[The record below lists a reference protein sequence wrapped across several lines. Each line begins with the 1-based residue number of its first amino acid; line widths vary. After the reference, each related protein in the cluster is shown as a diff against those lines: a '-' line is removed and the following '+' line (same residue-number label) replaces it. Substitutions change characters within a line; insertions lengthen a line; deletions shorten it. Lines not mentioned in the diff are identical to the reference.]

1 MQLSTETTTKFK
13 VDISEL
19 KSGIQEANKNI
30 KLANAEFKAASA
42 GLDNWAKSSD
52 GVSAKLKQLSTV
64 LDAQKTKLKNYE
76 SQYEALENAYDE
88 NGKRAEELKQSL
100 QDLANQ
106 GVSKTSDE
114 YKTLEKSLA
123 EVEKEQASNRKAAD
137 NMKVTIL
144 NQKAAVSSTEKEIRN
159 YENSLADI
167 ESEAKQTE
175 DAVENLNEDVTESG
189 KVAENVSGGFTVLK
203 GAIANLLSDGIKAVL
218 DGFIEVGK
226 EAFTMANDV
235 DRATNTF
242 ISKTGSSVEAAE
254 DFEDVISSIYKN
266 NYGETFEDIADSMAT
281 VKNNLG
287 DLDNGELQK
296 MTEGALLLRDTFD
309 YDINETTR
317 TAAMLM
323 KQFGIDGETA
333 YSMIATGAQ
342 NGLDKNGDLLDTLNE
357 YSVHYK
363 QLGFDVDDMLNM
375 LVNGTETGTFSV
387 DKLGDAVKEFGIR
400 TKDTAASTDEG
411 FELIGLSADE
421 MREAFA
427 KGGESA
433 QDATKKTLEALFN
446 MDDQVKQN
454 QAGVDLFGTMW
465 EDLGIDGVKALMDVT
480 GEVEVSK
487 DALNEINDVKY
498 NDIGSTIEGIKR
510 TLKTSISDTIN
521 NDVLPSFSSLVD
533 SVDWEGFGQKVGN
546 AVGAIVDFFKWIVD
560 NKDTIITA
568 LTSAAAG
575 LGAYIAYTTAV
586 KIMEGGFMSLSIAQK
601 AVTAAQ
607 WLMNTAMSM
616 NPIGLVIAAV
626 VALVTAFVLLWKKSD
641 AFREFWINLW
651 EKIKETASKAWA
663 AIKQFFS
670 DAWTKIKEIWQ
681 SVSTWFKNNVTEP
694 LKNFFSN
701 MWTNIKKFASDTWTN
716 IKGIWQVVS
725 GWFKSTVI
733 EPVRKFFTDLWNN
746 LKTGASNAWNGIK
759 NAFSSAVSFFKD
771 TFTKAW
777 NAVKK
782 VFSSWGSFFGG
793 LWDTIKN
800 KFSSIGTN
808 IANAIGSAVKSGI
821 NGVLSSIEST
831 INSGISLIN
840 SALSIVGSDGI
851 SYISLPRLAK
861 GGIIDKA
868 MAAIIGE
875 DGKEAV
881 VPLEKNTG
889 WMDEIASRLAE
900 KMNNAPGAVNNSNVT
915 NVTNNFYQTNN
926 SPKALSRLDIY
937 RQSKNLLRLR
947 RV

>member
-1 MQLSTETTTKFK
+1 MSTETTTKFK

-19 KSGIQEANKNI
+19 KSGIKEANQNI

-42 GLDNWAKSSD
+42 GMDDWAKSSD

-76 SQYEALENAYDE
+76 SQYEALENAYEE
-88 NGKRAEELKQSL
+88 NGKRADELKQSL

-114 YKTLEKSLA
+114 YKTLEKTLA

-144 NQKAAVSSTEKEIRN
+144 NQKAAVNSTEKDIRN
-159 YENSLADI
+159 YEKSLADI
-167 ESEAKQTE
+167 ENEAKQTE

-189 KVAENVSGGFTVLK
+189 NAAENASGGFTVLK
-203 GAIANLLSDGIKAVL
+203 GALANLLADGIKAVL

-375 LVNGTETGTFSV
+375 LVNGTDTGTFSV

-521 NDVLPSFSSLVD
+521 NEVLPSFSSLVD
-533 SVDWEGFGQKVGN
+533 SVDWDGFGQKVGN
-546 AVGAIVDFFKWIVD
+546 AVGVIVDVFKWIVD
-560 NKDTIITA
+560 NKDTIIIA
-568 LTSAAAG
+568 LESAAAG

-641 AFREFWINLW
+641 AFREFWIKLW
-651 EKIKETASKAWA
+651 DKIKEIASKSWE
-663 AIKQFFS
+663 AIKKFFS
-670 DAWTKIKEIWQ
+670 EAWTKIKEIWQ
-681 SVSTWFKNNVTEP
+681 TVSTWFKNNVTEP
-694 LKNFFSN
+694 LKNFFST

-733 EPVRKFFTDLWNN
+733 EPVKKFFTSLWSS

-759 NAFSSAVSFFKD
+759 NAFSSAVSFFKN

-777 NAVKK
+777 NAVKN

-821 NGVLSSIEST
+821 NGVISSIEST

-840 SALSIVGSDGI
+840 SALSIVGSSGL

-889 WMDEIASRLAE
+889 WMDEIANRLSE
-900 KMNNAPGAVNNSNVT
+900 KMNANTGAVNNSSVT